1 MCEAKPDVV
10 VGVRLGFRGDG
21 CTATF
26 SRSLGVLARSLGD
39 VVRSLG
45 ETPRSLGVP
54 AYSFGETPRSLGVL
68 AYCMESEG
76 RLELGGVT
84 ASSTGE
90 GSGEEAAVR
99 WGMDSR
105 WNTGGGGASGS
116 P

>member
-1 MCEAKPDVV
+1 M
-10 VGVRLGFRGDG
+10 
-21 CTATF
+21 
-26 SRSLGVLARSLGD
+26 
-39 VVRSLG
+39 
-45 ETPRSLGVP
+45 GVP
-54 AYSFGETPRSLGVL
+54 TYSFGETPRSLGVP